1 MIILTMKTTEEYSV
15 DGQVVETNTCIPY
28 KWVVRENWQGE
39 DLEVFDT
46 KTEAE
51 TFVKEYQ
58 QRQYENMTKTA
69 WGEIK
74 ELPNEELLHLLS
86 AYDEYVRQIVDQ
98 NEGEP
103 VTVAEFYENDFQDYF
118 KDWRSDLL

>member
-1 MIILTMKTTEEYSV
+1 
-15 DGQVVETNTCIPY
+15 
-28 KWVVRENWQGE
+28 
-39 DLEVFDT
+39 
-46 KTEAE
+46 
-51 TFVKEYQ
+51 
-58 QRQYENMTKTA
+58 MTKTA

-74 ELPNEELLHLLS
+74 ELPNEKLLHLLS

-118 KDWRSDLL
+118 KEWRSDLL

>member
-51 TFVKEYQ
+51 TFVREYQ
-58 QRQYENMTKTA
+58 QRQYERTTKKA

-86 AYDEYVRQIVDQ
+86 AYDEYVRQIVDE

-118 KDWRSDLL
+118 KEWRSDLL